1 MKGHERKLK
10 EIEVLS
16 VQTLRKFDC
25 KRQRKKADED
35 AKSKGVRLVFSLI
48 HTELI

>member
-25 KRQRKKADED
+25 KTQRKKADED